1 MSDDVATLHSLAA
14 SVARLVETLAAERAA
29 DKKERQEERVADKKE
44 RQEERAADKK
54 EIDEKLASFINEVKG
69 IKDTMNKAEEEKAKA
84 KKEREDAE
92 ARMWQG
98 LKDGLYATFL
108 SQFTWTHKGGGFCND
123 TRMKAE

>member
-1 MSDDVATLHSLAA
+1 MSDDVVTLAA
-14 SVARLVETLAAERAA
+14 SVARLEEKLAAERAE
-29 DKKERQEERVADKKE
+29 DKK
-44 RQEERAADKK
+44 ERAADKDAF
-54 EIDEKLASFINEVKG
+54 IDELRG
-69 IKDTMNKAEEEKAKA
+69 IKDTLKQLNKAEEDKAKA

-98 LKDGLYATFL
+98 FKDGLYATFL

>member
-1 MSDDVATLHSLAA
+1 MSDAVTLHSLAA
-14 SVARLVETLAAERAA
+14 SFARLEETLAAQRAAERA
-29 DKKERQEERVADKKE
+29 ADKKE

-54 EIDEKLASFINEVKG
+54 EIDEKLAAIINELRG
-69 IKDTMNKAEEEKAKA
+69 IKDMQNKAEEDKAKAEEEKAKA

-108 SQFTWTHKGGGFCND
+108 SQFAWTHKGGGFCND

>member
-1 MSDDVATLHSLAA
+1 MSAE
-14 SVARLVETLAAERAA
+14 RAAERAA
-29 DKKERQEERVADKKE
+29 DKKERQEER
-44 RQEERAADKK
+44 AADKK
-54 EIDEKLASFINEVKG
+54 GFDEKMAVFIEEIKL
-69 IKDTMNKAEEEKAKA
+69 IKDNLKRLNKAEEEKAKE

>member
-1 MSDDVATLHSLAA
+1 MSDDVVTLHSLAT
-14 SVARLVETLAAERAA
+14 SVARVEEVLAAEITLRAAERA
-29 DKKERQEERVADKKE
+29 ADKKE

-54 EIDEKLASFINEVKG
+54 EIGEKLAAFIDEIRG
-69 IKDTMNKAEEEKAKA
+69 IKDMMNKAEEEKAKA

-98 LKDGLYATFL
+98 LKDGLYCTFL

>member
-1 MSDDVATLHSLAA
+1 MSDDAVTLHSLAA
-14 SVARLVETLAAERAA
+14 SVARVEEVLAAEITLRAAERAA
-29 DKKERQEERVADKKE
+29 DKKERQEER
-44 RQEERAADKK
+44 AADKRD
-54 EIDEKLASFINEVKG
+54 IDEKLAAFIDEIRG
-69 IKDTMNKAEEEKAKA
+69 IKDMMNKAEEEKAKA

>member
-1 MSDDVATLHSLAA
+1 MPHMSDVVTLHSLAA
-14 SVARLVETLAAERAA
+14 SLARMEEAFASDKAERRV
-29 DKKERQEERVADKKE
+29 EIEEIK
-44 RQEERAADKK
+44 
-54 EIDEKLASFINEVKG
+54 I
-69 IKDTMNKAEEEKAKA
+69 IKDMLKKTEEDKAKA

-123 TRMKAE
+123 TRLKAE

>member
-1 MSDDVATLHSLAA
+1 MSDDAVTLDSLAA
-14 SVARLVETLAAERAA
+14 SVARVEEVLAAEITLRAAERA
-29 DKKERQEERVADKKE
+29 ADKKE

-54 EIDEKLASFINEVKG
+54 EIGEKLAAFINELKG
-69 IKDTMNKAEEEKAKA
+69 IKDMMNKAEEEKAKA

>member
-1 MSDDVATLHSLAA
+1 MSDDVVTLHSLAT
-14 SVARLVETLAAERAA
+14 SVARV
-29 DKKERQEERVADKKE
+29 
-44 RQEERAADKK
+44 
-54 EIDEKLASFINEVKG
+54 DEKLAAFIDEIRG
-69 IKDTMNKAEEEKAKA
+69 IKDMMNKAEEEKAKA

-98 LKDGLYATFL
+98 LKDRLYATFL

>member
-1 MSDDVATLHSLAA
+1 MSDDVVTLHSLAT
-14 SVARLVETLAAERAA
+14 SVARV
-29 DKKERQEERVADKKE
+29 
-44 RQEERAADKK
+44 
-54 EIDEKLASFINEVKG
+54 DEKLAAFIDEIRG
-69 IKDTMNKAEEEKAKA
+69 IVNKAEEEKAKE

>member
-1 MSDDVATLHSLAA
+1 MSDVVTLHSLAA
-14 SVARLVETLAAERAA
+14 SVARLEEKLAAERA
-29 DKKERQEERVADKKE
+29 ADKKE

-54 EIDEKLASFINEVKG
+54 EIGEKLAAFINELKG
-69 IKDTMNKAEEEKAKA
+69 IKDMMNKAEEEKAKA

-98 LKDGLYATFL
+98 FKDGLYATFL

>member
-1 MSDDVATLHSLAA
+1 MSDVVTLHSLAA
-14 SVARLVETLAAERAA
+14 SVARLEEKLAAERA
-29 DKKERQEERVADKKE
+29 ADKKE

-54 EIDEKLASFINEVKG
+54 EIDEKFAAFIDEIRG
-69 IKDTMNKAEEEKAKA
+69 IVNKAEEEKAKA

>member
-1 MSDDVATLHSLAA
+1 MSDDVVTLHSLAA
-14 SVARLVETLAAERAA
+14 SFARLEETLAAQRA
-29 DKKERQEERVADKKE
+29 EDKKE
-44 RQEERAADKK
+44 RQEERATDKKESSEERAADKK
-54 EIDEKLASFINEVKG
+54 ESNEKMTAFINEIRG
-69 IKDTMNKAEEEKAKA
+69 IVNKAEEDKAKA